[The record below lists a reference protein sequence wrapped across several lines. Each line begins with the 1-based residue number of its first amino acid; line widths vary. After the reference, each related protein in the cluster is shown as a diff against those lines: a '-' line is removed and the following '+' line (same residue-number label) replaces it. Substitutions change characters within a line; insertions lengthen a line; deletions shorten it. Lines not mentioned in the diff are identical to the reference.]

1 MSVYS
6 KPFEKKYLK
15 LFEFL
20 DLMGRK
26 KIKFSKIILGIEII
40 NLIDFCCD
48 NFIKLPETELLSKQ
62 QHLLIKLHL
71 FYRKLIILFEE
82 EIKITCFTFYSN
94 NHNKRRNEWLQSS
107 IFLKTMRL
115 DLMFINNFY
124 WLWWFIYN

>member
-1 MSVYS
+1 
-6 KPFEKKYLK
+6 
-15 LFEFL
+15 
-20 DLMGRK
+20 MGRK

-94 NHNKRRNEWLQSS
+94 NHKKNEMNDCSLQF
-107 IFLKTMRL
+107 FLKR
-115 DLMFINNFY
+115 
-124 WLWWFIYN
+124 

>member
-62 QHLLIKLHL
+62 HHLVIKLHL

-94 NHNKRRNEWLQSS
+94 NHK
-107 IFLKTMRL
+107 KKK
-115 DLMFINNFY
+115 
-124 WLWWFIYN
+124 